1 MAAQKYSSMVVFS
14 CVINLAAIRK
24 SVGLTQ
30 ERLAEELGV
39 KQAQV
44 SKTERSANLL
54 LSTLAAYLRA
64 LGVEAE
70 LVVRIPGGETLK
82 YSLTSEQGDQQANK

>member
-1 MAAQKYSSMVVFS
+1 
-14 CVINLAAIRK
+14 VINLAVIRK
-24 SVGLTQ
+24 SVGVTQ

-54 LSTLAAYLRA
+54 LSTLASYLRA

-70 LVVRIPGGETLK
+70 LVVRVPNGETLK
-82 YSLTSEQGDQQANK
+82 YSLTTGRGDQQVNK